1 MDIAFLSVEH
11 LVREIEAV
19 NCVWKQTRNLFGEDS
34 ALASSYRELKVCLQA
49 QLLRSHSPEIVY
61 LRIDSEA
68 QGEALYSLRLNQK
81 IAGRFDAAHIPVR
94 VAQDIFTPREIRRF
108 EQS

>member
-1 MDIAFLSVEH
+1 
-11 LVREIEAV
+11 
-19 NCVWKQTRNLFGEDS
+19 
-34 ALASSYRELKVCLQA
+34 
-49 QLLRSHSPEIVY
+49 
-61 LRIDSEA
+61 
-68 QGEALYSLRLNQK
+68 LYSLRLNQK